1 VSKNSFIDPYALLLL
16 EEGLGPNG
24 AEGDFFAFAI
34 ELQSIAGA
42 EVKLFAEGLRNEN
55 ASGTVEGKLRCH
67 RGIIM
72 WENPLADPILT

>member
-1 VSKNSFIDPYALLLL
+1 MRCFALIDPYALLLL